1 MHRTCSRCGTT
12 AEAPEE
18 SLPEGWSFSM
28 EDGRMLF
35 ECGPCVRRNIRAIE
49 AKLPQEWWE

>member
-1 MHRTCSRCGTT
+1 
-12 AEAPEE
+12 
-18 SLPEGWSFSM
+18 M